1 MKYEDAYILQP
12 DQSQAE
18 QVTVV
23 RQRQRSQIQT
33 ATQTSMNTDENIIR
47 MCRSMRVLLEFTAH
61 EHVAGY
67 RVAHEAKNDDNGHV
81 DNTEMFQ

>member
-1 MKYEDAYILQP
+1 MEDEDAYILQP

-18 QVTVV
+18 QVTIV
-23 RQRQRSQIQT
+23 RQRQCSQIQT
-33 ATQTSMNTDENIIR
+33 AAQPSMNKDENIIR
-47 MCRSMRVLLEFTAH
+47 MRRSMRALLEFAAY

-67 RVAHEAKNDDNGHV
+67 RIAHEPKNDDNGHV